1 MRLDIAKK
9 ARGRE
14 ATRGT
19 MFLLS
24 RHLSLGRTWCA
35 RVSFALLSGFIT
47 GAKQGDGQAQRE
59 REREKGRVSEFID
72 EKLLRF

>member
-1 MRLDIAKK
+1 
-9 ARGRE
+9 
-14 ATRGT
+14 

-24 RHLSLGRTWCA
+24 RHLSLGRTWCV

-59 REREKGRVSEFID
+59 RERRDVCLN
-72 EKLLRF
+72 LLMRNFCIFKSLAMYF